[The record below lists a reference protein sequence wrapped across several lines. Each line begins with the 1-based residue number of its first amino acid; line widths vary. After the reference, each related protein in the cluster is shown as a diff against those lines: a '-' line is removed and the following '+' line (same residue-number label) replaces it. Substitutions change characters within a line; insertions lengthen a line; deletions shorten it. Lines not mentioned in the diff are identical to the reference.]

1 MRPARAIALATLR
14 RQRSG
19 RIELIE
25 GGRRSVLGPA
35 EAELRV
41 RLKVHD
47 PATWWRLRHGSVGLA
62 EGYMAGEWDCDD
74 LVSLV
79 RIAAREL
86 PRLEWP
92 RRTVLPLRRLLER
105 VPRNTVER
113 SRQHISAHYDLGNEL
128 FATFLDETMTYS
140 CAAFDSPQMSLRE
153 AQLAKLERICR
164 KLELGPS
171 DHLLEIGTGWGS
183 LAIHA
188 AANHGCRVTT
198 TTISREQRALA
209 QRRVAEAGVADRV
222 TILLE
227 DYRHLRGRFDKLA
240 SIEMIEAVGWQ
251 YFDAFFA
258 RCRQLI
264 EPGGLALLQAIT
276 IDHRDYELEK
286 ATRSFVK
293 KYVFPSGCLPSVEVM
308 RRSASR
314 AGLREVALED
324 MTASY
329 PLTLSSWR
337 RNFIAARE
345 KVAELGYDDRFRRLW
360 ELYLS
365 WSEGGFRERKIADC
379 QMLLAGPLRGAR
391 SGEGRGLSLAARG

>member
-1 MRPARAIALATLR
+1 MRPARAVALAALR

-19 RIELIE
+19 RIELVE
-25 GGRRSVLGPA
+25 NGRRSFLGPA

-41 RLKVHD
+41 TLEVHD
-47 PATWWRLRHGSVGLA
+47 PATWRRLRHGSVGLA

-171 DHLLEIGTGWGS
+171 DHLL
-183 LAIHA
+183 
-188 AANHGCRVTT
+188 
-198 TTISREQRALA
+198 
-209 QRRVAEAGVADRV
+209 
-222 TILLE
+222 
-227 DYRHLRGRFDKLA
+227 
-240 SIEMIEAVGWQ
+240 AV
-251 YFDAFFA
+251 
-258 RCRQLI
+258 
-264 EPGGLALLQAIT
+264 
-276 IDHRDYELEK
+276 
-286 ATRSFVK
+286 
-293 KYVFPSGCLPSVEVM
+293 
-308 RRSASR
+308 
-314 AGLREVALED
+314 
-324 MTASY
+324 SY
-329 PLTLSSWR
+329 THLTLPTTPY
-337 RNFIAARE
+337 
-345 KVAELGYDDRFRRLW
+345 V
-360 ELYLS
+360 
-365 WSEGGFRERKIADC
+365 
-379 QMLLAGPLRGAR
+379 
-391 SGEGRGLSLAARG
+391 